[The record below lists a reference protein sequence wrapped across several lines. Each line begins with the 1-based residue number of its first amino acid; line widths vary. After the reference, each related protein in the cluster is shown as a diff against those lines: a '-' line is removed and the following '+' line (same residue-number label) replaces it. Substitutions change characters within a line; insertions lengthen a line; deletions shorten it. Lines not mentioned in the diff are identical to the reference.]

1 MRWIVNPHT
10 NIRVHS
16 HLVGTRDIPC
26 GTPHPNAVHY
36 VTPPTV
42 CARITSQARD
52 ALRHKGFGVRA
63 AAVKVLALQRYWHCE
78 RCGGA
83 HAGVGVS
90 RHQTPSVG
98 TSRGGYWYITRGL
111 VGTRPTALHHECTHL
126 RAPSPAACAP
136 PRAPPRACVY
146 VSVYVVHRPWSLVGR
161 GDVGLGR
168 GCGAGVG
175 GCARWH
181 AER

>member
-1 MRWIVNPHT
+1 MRWIVKPPT

-26 GTPHPNAVHY
+26 GTTHPNAVHY

-78 RCGGA
+78 RCEGA
-83 HAGVGVS
+83 HAGVGRV
-90 RHQTPSVG
+90 PEL
-98 TSRGGYWYITRGL
+98 RGVCWYVARGL
-111 VGTRPTALHHECTHL
+111 LVHHGVCWYTCHPLLVRGSVRVTALHHE
-126 RAPSPAACAP
+126 
-136 PRAPPRACVY
+136 
-146 VSVYVVHRPWSLVGR
+146 
-161 GDVGLGR
+161 
-168 GCGAGVG
+168 
-175 GCARWH
+175 
-181 AER
+181 